1 MKDDELIRA
10 AKKSLIILI
19 WLNLFVAVVV
29 LITVYFSSD
38 IKTVLYSM
46 TFFFVEVMF
55 IGLWF
60 VPVLIYHLVKGN
72 GMKLA
77 LAKAQLSY
85 GDFYRNW

>member
-10 AKKSLIILI
+10 AKKSLMVLIGLNILI
-19 WLNLFVAVVV
+19 AAVV
-29 LITVYFSSD
+29 LIVVYFSND
-38 IKTVLYSM
+38 VKTVLYSM
-46 TFFFVEVMF
+46 TFFVVEF
-55 IGLWF
+55 IFIVFWF

-72 GMKLA
+72 GLKLA